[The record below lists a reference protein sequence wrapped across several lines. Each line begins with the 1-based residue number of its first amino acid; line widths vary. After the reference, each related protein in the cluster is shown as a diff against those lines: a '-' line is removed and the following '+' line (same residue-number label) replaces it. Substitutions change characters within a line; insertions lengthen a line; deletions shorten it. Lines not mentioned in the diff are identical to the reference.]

1 MLGFPFVPRSFCE
14 FVCDRQKQTTKKN
27 KKKTNDREV
36 KRNLLL
42 SCLIYL
48 FLHWTHIL
56 ITPSARSPGSTA
68 RYHSGGQ
75 TILYSLRST
84 KGSFKGSLGG
94 SGSLLGAPSQCFSD
108 ETESACRSPES
119 SPPAVARKCF
129 LKCSYNIF
137 VTEAPHTQTIT
148 IPLTHPNPL
157 LTGNLLTFHQ
167 ESRWNWRRGVKLD
180 DCTAAPQSI
189 SRRNSS
195 LCLN

>member
-1 MLGFPFVPRSFCE
+1 MHISHRKASFFFPRLEENVLGFFLLYWGLFVSLCVTDGNRL
-14 FVCDRQKQTTKKN
+14 KKE
-27 KKKTNDREV
+27 KSSDREV

-42 SCLIYL
+42 SRLIYL
-48 FLHWTHIL
+48 FLHWTDIL
-56 ITPSARSPGSTA
+56 ITPSARSPGSTV

-75 TILYSLRST
+75 TILYSSRST

-129 LKCSYNIF
+129 PKCSYNIF
-137 VTEAPHTQTIT
+137 VTEAPHTHTHAHTQTIT

-167 ESRWNWRRGVKLD
+167 ESRWN
-180 DCTAAPQSI
+180 
-189 SRRNSS
+189 
-195 LCLN
+195 